1 MKIFS
6 SNDPSKQD
14 EPSITLQREE
24 VTQVQAPGRHPQDT
38 IPGHDPKENDGK

>member
-1 MKIFS
+1 MKNSS

-24 VTQVQAPGRHPQDT
+24 VTQVQAPGRHPWDV
-38 IPGHDPKENDGK
+38 GHDPKENDGK